1 MATVESTTFAAPGEP
16 ESPVELKERYDNFIG
31 GDWVAP
37 STGEYRE
44 NPTPSTGEVFCE
56 VAQFGRAGH
65 RACA

>member
-1 MATVESTTFAAPGEP
+1 MATVESTTYAAPGQP

-44 NPTPSTGEVFCE
+44 NPTPSTGKVFCE
-56 VAQFGRAGH
+56 VAQSGAKDIEL
-65 RACA
+65 AS